1 MRAKILV
8 TWRDNR
14 KHFDFKLPTV
24 RNDFCEITR
33 TITLEA
39 DPTGVYE
46 DGQWGYITA
55 NGNKVRVYHSDFDV
69 KPEDA
74 TWQIWS

>member
-1 MRAKILV
+1 MR
-8 TWRDNR
+8 NEY
-14 KHFDFKLPTV
+14 
-24 RNDFCEITR
+24 CEITR

-39 DPTGVYE
+39 DPSGVYE

-69 KPEDA
+69 QPEDA
-74 TWQIWS
+74 TWQIWG